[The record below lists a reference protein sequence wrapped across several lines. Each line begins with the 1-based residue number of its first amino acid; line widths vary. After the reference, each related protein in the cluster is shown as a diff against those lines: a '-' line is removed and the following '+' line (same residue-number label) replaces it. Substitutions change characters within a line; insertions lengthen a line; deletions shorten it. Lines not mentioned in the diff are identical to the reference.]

1 MSKIFLS
8 HMTNL
13 VIPYKWNLLPAGW
26 NKNDHFEI
34 FKIKMFSGGRELDEK
49 ERVTNQN
56 VQNWF
61 NNRRKEIK
69 KLARAGIVISSNR
82 HIDSP

>member
-1 MSKIFLS
+1 
-8 HMTNL
+8 
-13 VIPYKWNLLPAGW
+13 
-26 NKNDHFEI
+26 
-34 FKIKMFSGGRELDEK
+34 MFSGGRELDEK

-82 HIDSP
+82 HIDSR

>member
-1 MSKIFLS
+1 
-8 HMTNL
+8 
-13 VIPYKWNLLPAGW
+13 
-26 NKNDHFEI
+26 
-34 FKIKMFSGGRELDEK
+34 MFSGGRELDEK

-69 KLARAGIVISSNR
+69 KLARAGIVISSNQ
-82 HIDSP
+82 HIDSR